1 MDGTVE
7 LLCKIF
13 LGLIGLCVGSFLNV
27 LIYRLPLGINL
38 ASPPSHCPQCNAK
51 IKWYDNIPLL
61 SYLILGGKCRNCKK
75 KIPFRYFAVE
85 LGNVLLW
92 IAVLILFDLS
102 VYAVVYALLASA
114 LLAIVFIDAEHG
126 IIPDSLNLFIAGL
139 GVVVTVY
146 SIFYPEIA
154 GMVGTYAVAWWEYL
168 VGGAGAMLLYLAVYG
183 LYKLIRKREGLGG
196 GDIKLMG
203 ALGLVLGYRSVLL
216 CIGLSA
222 VLACI
227 YLAVLA
233 AKRKLK
239 AEKPFAFGPFIAA
252 AAYLCA
258 LFGNCLIGLYLGLF

>member
-126 IIPDSLNLFIAGL
+126 IIPDL
-139 GVVVTVY
+139 TVRETWPVP
-146 SIFYPEIA
+146 PEIA